1 MADKRRIKGATTRDR
16 ILSVAVDIAS
26 AEGLEGLTIGRLAR
40 ETGMSKSGL
49 FAHFGSKQELQLA
62 AVDRAS
68 AIFIEKVIEPTLG
81 RVAGLPR
88 LYAMQSRWID
98 YVEDDTFRG
107 GCFFAAASAEFDG
120 RPGPVR
126 ERIASLTRYWRE
138 LLETEVARARDLGH
152 VDSTTDP
159 VLLAFQLHAFLQE
172 ANWAYQLFD
181 DQKAF
186 EQARSATEKLLR
198 AVVTPG
204 GLRSTKERRVLSA
217 RAVDH
222 ARARIELSKG
232 DAQ

>member
-1 MADKRRIKGATTRDR
+1 MADKRRIKGATTRDG

-40 ETGMSKSGL
+40 EAGMSKSGL

-68 AIFIEKVIEPTLG
+68 AIFIEKVIEST
-81 RVAGLPR
+81 RDRAVGLPR
-88 LYAMQSRWID
+88 LYAIQSRWID
-98 YVEDDTFRG
+98 YVENDTFRG

-152 VDSTTDP
+152 VDPKTEP
-159 VLLAFQLHAFLQE
+159 ALLAFQLHAFLQE
-172 ANWAYQLFD
+172 ANWAYQLFG

-186 EQARSATEKLLR
+186 EQARAATDRLLR
-198 AVVTPG
+198 AVVTPV
-204 GLRSTKERRVLSA
+204 GLRSTKERRVVTA
-217 RAVDH
+217 KAVDH
-222 ARARIELSKG
+222 TRRR
-232 DAQ
+232 